1 MYIHILDCLKRF
13 LPESPKWL
21 MSQGR
26 RRQAWEIMAKLVPTA
41 VYVDTENDNQQQDY
55 EIRKV
60 CLIYYCD
67 IK

>member
-1 MYIHILDCLKRF
+1 LDFLKRF

-21 MSQGR
+21 LSQGR

-60 CLIYYCD
+60 C
-67 IK
+67 